1 MGFAFSIR
9 CHFFPLSL
17 YLSLLHSM
25 HRHKHIPILVQSVF
39 FLSLLLFICRAF
51 RFQTHTHQLDT
62 YGVFLI
68 KHLIAI
74 AATTCTNFKT
84 GQFPIQ
90 IGFLPFCTAY
100 TTYMATWVAYSIW
113 TPMHFGRGEKKK
125 PNVRC
130 WMFCVCVYV
139 CTRVNACTAECGDRM
154 SRNIHFIGE
163 VAFFLSLSGFVFS
176 ISFGFQTDG
185 FMCMFNHCFL
195 WLQQA
200 LHCTVAVVAFALFYF
215 FRFYFVHSAHTVAW
229 WLCESVHTGTFKRLT
244 GWLVGCLC
252 CQCIGIFFYSSHTAF
267 YMIRARQTP
276 SHHRQMELNEK

>member
-1 MGFAFSIR
+1 MEIHSHLLFQRSKRLIF
-9 CHFFPLSL
+9 LSL
-17 YLSLLHSM
+17 WVLLFRLGVIFFLSHSISPFCTACTAINTF
-25 HRHKHIPILVQSVF
+25 RFLFSQLFSS
-39 FLSLLLFICRAF
+39 LSLLLFICRAF

-130 WMFCVCVYV
+130 WMFCVCV
-139 CTRVNACTAECGDRM
+139 C
-154 SRNIHFIGE
+154 
-163 VAFFLSLSGFVFS
+163 
-176 ISFGFQTDG
+176 
-185 FMCMFNHCFL
+185 
-195 WLQQA
+195 
-200 LHCTVAVVAFALFYF
+200 
-215 FRFYFVHSAHTVAW
+215 VH
-229 WLCESVHTGTFKRLT
+229 
-244 GWLVGCLC
+244 
-252 CQCIGIFFYSSHTAF
+252 
-267 YMIRARQTP
+267 
-276 SHHRQMELNEK
+276 